1 MEGSAVDV
9 EALTLKADG
18 RATTD
23 GRRADGVR
31 LYGLDGLRLEA
42 VAC

>member
-18 RATTD
+18 RATT
-23 GRRADGVR
+23 ATM
-31 LYGLDGLRLEA
+31 
-42 VAC
+42 VASSTTDAEPTG